1 MSSNELKETLKKLHA
16 GLHATEHVDAELTDL
31 LQVLDQD
38 IHQLLSKEQRD
49 VDGLSLLGERTQAL
63 SARFAAQNPH
73 LESALRELGAIL
85 ERMGI

>member
-1 MSSNELKETLKKLHA
+1 MSSNELKESLKKLHA
-16 GLHATEHVDAELTDL
+16 GLNSTDQVDAELAEL
-31 LQVLDQD
+31 LQVLGQD
-38 IHQLLSKEQRD
+38 IQHLLTKEQHDED
-49 VDGLSLLGERTQAL
+49 VLSGLGERTQAL